1 MSTSVTLKLLS
12 RSGQVIREHLFDYC
26 RTHKL
31 IASKRQFWHYDFH
44 NVSQIWIYSQICVS
58 LARLL
63 DYLSNSPIG
72 SLIIRDFKLSQFVM
86 VNGDIKLTDFDDV
99 DNEEP
104 KCLTNRDCL
113 VSGSTRNKTFP
124 CHQGRCKGV
133 LSAKNLFNAGRNFI
147 SHILVPGG
155 PEHLKAY
162 LREIKNNVQRLSWD
176 SGTFARHMEK
186 VHSLLRSGEHLG
198 IMIN

>member
-1 MSTSVTLKLLS
+1 
-12 RSGQVIREHLFDYC
+12 
-26 RTHKL
+26 
-31 IASKRQFWHYDFH
+31 
-44 NVSQIWIYSQICVS
+44 
-58 LARLL
+58 
-63 DYLSNSPIG
+63 
-72 SLIIRDFKLSQFVM
+72 M

-113 VSGSTRNKTFP
+113 VSGSKRNKTFP

-133 LSAKNLFNAGRNFI
+133 LSAKNLLNAGRNFI
-147 SHILVPGG
+147 NHILVPGG

-198 IMIN
+198 IVIN